1 MRARILCAIAGLF
14 FSASGSAL
22 AHGGSTEDPRREP
35 WDCFSS
41 TPRSSESEAAGLIG
55 ESATWIFAAIAVAVA
70 AKRAT
75 VSKPAELSPQA
86 IDYAAAATV
95 LAP

>member
-55 ESATWIFAAIAVAVA
+55 ESATYFAAIAVAVA